1 MAISCLKRGSEKL
14 WRLALACLRSRFSL
28 CPLWV
33 SIFYLTRHRKNV
45 LHPPV
50 TCRRWLQSEKWK
62 KPFFHTGNP
71 RIGLRFESA
80 AKTASEALQPSDS
93 GRSDAH
99 TMPLEM
105 LCRRQKLPQRCDVER
120 LCTKQRERQSHR
132 RRPAN
137 SIGQG
142 MQGAFFYGN
151 SPVSIPPSLSIR
163 MQFAK
168 NFSTRSKS
176 ELLSLFRKT
185 KPKLNSLSPKMTFS
199 PFGTQ
204 QLFGI
209 QKHQIAIQVVIE
221 KTFPLLC
228 GQNLLLRSGFKVD
241 FVWIEKYFLWRKKNL
256 HCKVFFDRALTENSK
271 VDE

>member
-14 WRLALACLRSRFSL
+14 WRLVLACLRSRFSL

-80 AKTASEALQPSDS
+80 AKTASKALQPSDS

-142 MQGAFFYGN
+142 MQGAFFYEN

-185 KPKLNSLSPKMTFS
+185 KPNLNSPAPKWLS
-199 PFGTQ
+199 
-204 QLFGI
+204 
-209 QKHQIAIQVVIE
+209 
-221 KTFPLLC
+221 
-228 GQNLLLRSGFKVD
+228 LLLALNNYLAYKSTRLRFKSWLKKLFRFSVD
-241 FVWIEKYFLWRKKNL
+241 KTCCFV
-256 HCKVFFDRALTENSK
+256 
-271 VDE
+271 VDLKLISFE